1 MFPFGR
7 SARERAN
14 VFSWLSFKELGA
26 GERCRLAQMLVNMS
40 IGCNGLQN
48 SDCTYLIF
56 LRVGGTTDPLQGWF
70 GAF

>member
-7 SARERAN
+7 CASERAN
-14 VFSWLSFKELGA
+14 VPSWLSFKELGA

-48 SDCTYLIF
+48 SDCTCSTF
-56 LRVGGTTDPLQGWF
+56 LSVGGTTDPLQRWF